1 MLPESSPGKGG
12 MLMVKKV
19 CFWLGGRVGYLL
31 YTMLL
36 LALFL
41 WLLFPETAVQRLSVR
56 ALNTLSPDMTWQ
68 MGSAALHQPG
78 TLVFEAITGYHAD
91 DVRQPLVQIDAMHL
105 QPKPGISLRTGD
117 PQAVYLLHLAGGTVS
132 GTLILEK
139 DGWLRL
145 TGTIERVQIAH
156 IKVWEPSLQRSVEGE
171 LFGSF
176 TGRVRGHGLEIEEM
190 HGTVLLENGQIEL
203 KRAILM
209 HQWFPFDRIAMELES
224 LGDSIRITSGEIDS
238 AFFSGQFSGETR
250 IRHPLE
256 QSQLDLRGTLQPR
269 PGFFSRVNNAVLLEA
284 VRNRLRDRELPFL
297 LSGEVGEPSIHFHEF
312 SMLFEA
318 LEQEL

>member
-12 MLMVKKV
+12 VLMVKKV
-19 CFWLGGRVGYLL
+19 CFWLGGRIGYLL
-31 YTMLL
+31 YTLLL

-41 WLLFPETAVQRLSVR
+41 WLLFPEAAVQRLSVR

-68 MGSAALHQPG
+68 MGSAALQQPG
-78 TLVFEAITGYHAD
+78 TLVFAVITGYDSNEA
-91 DVRQPLVQIDAMHL
+91 RQPLVQIDAFHL

-117 PQAVYLLHLAGGTVS
+117 PQAAYHLQLAGGTVS
-132 GTLILEK
+132 GTLIVEK

-145 TGTIERVQIAH
+145 TGTIEKVQIAR
-156 IKVWEPSLQRSVEGE
+156 IKVWEPSLQRTVEGE

-176 TGRVRGHGLEIEEM
+176 AGRVRVHGLELEGMQGI
-190 HGTVLLENGQIEL
+190 VRLENGQIEL
-203 KRAILM
+203 KRAILK
-209 HQWFPFDRIAMELES
+209 HQWLPFDRIVMELEPH
-224 LGDSIRITSGEIDS
+224 GDSIRIKSGEINS

-269 PGFFSRVNNAVLLEA
+269 PGFFSRVNNAVMLEA
-284 VRNRLRDRELPFL
+284 VRNRLGDRELPFL
-297 LSGEVGEPSIHFHEF
+297 VSGEAGEPSIHFHEF